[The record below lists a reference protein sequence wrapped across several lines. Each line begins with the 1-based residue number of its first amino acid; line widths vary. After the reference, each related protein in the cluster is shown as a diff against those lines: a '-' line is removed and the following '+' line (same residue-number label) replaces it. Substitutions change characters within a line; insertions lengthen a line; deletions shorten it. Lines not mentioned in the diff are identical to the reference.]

1 MRRSQKL
8 YATLELS
15 MADQGGHV
23 DTVERTAASLYAK
36 ELVELVSKLDMEGKM
51 PKIVVCSD
59 QLARI
64 PVGKSSLATADVVPI
79 SSRMSDLENIVNKLS
94 DSFEKFKTEGMR
106 PSFANALGRTRLS
119 STQGRGVD
127 GVGAAGGGAA
137 AATLSASEG
146 SWPVDA
152 GQHM

>member
-1 MRRSQKL
+1 MLLSLL
-8 YATLELS
+8 YYYIVHHIDML
-15 MADQGGHV
+15 
-23 DTVERTAASLYAK
+23 AK

-59 QLARI
+59 QL
-64 PVGKSSLATADVVPI
+64 GKSSLATADVVPI

-94 DSFEKFKTEGMR
+94 DSFERFKTEGMKL
-106 PSFANALGRTRLS
+106 SFANALGRTRLS
-119 STQGRGVD
+119 STQGRGVG

-137 AATLSASEG
+137 AATPSASEG
-146 SWPVDA
+146 SWPGIA